1 MQYKNKILFWFSIA
15 SAVLLADAY
24 FVYRNFVN
32 LDENKHVIIETHQT
46 LETLENIISSIKD
59 VHGSQ
64 RGYIITGLHD
74 YLVPYTLALPK
85 IKNDFEILEKTFADN
100 PEQMRLLKQAENE
113 TKRRIDVAI
122 EIIGAYDT
130 KGAEAAF
137 SLVRAGH
144 GKREMDEIRAVI
156 NELINNERMALLSR
170 RAMADNALNMT
181 LYVSGGGLFVCFMI
195 LGAVFIMI
203 GRENRLRSTSETSLK
218 FALARMETLSQ
229 DNQHI
234 SHMAEYLQSCQK
246 PEEAYAILEETMP
259 GMLQGTHGSASI
271 FSNSRNALE
280 TVLKWG
286 ESDAHKLANEFMP
299 QECWALRRGQP
310 HYYKRGGAD
319 PLCPHISGT
328 PECALCLPMQA
339 HGETVGLLHIA
350 SDTPETLNDER
361 TQNLAKRISE
371 QASLAIS
378 NLKLQH
384 KLLIQSTHD
393 PLTHLFNRRYLETT
407 LDREISRARRGGQSL
422 CVLVLDVDHFKKFND
437 TRGHDAGDALLVGFA
452 KLLQEKTRKED
463 IVCRYGGEEFVVVLP
478 GASPEMGLQH
488 AERLCAATRDMQV
501 TFNGQPLGTVTV
513 SIGVAAYPGHGEKQD
528 ELIARADAAL
538 YEAKHSGRNKAL
550 LAPIAPQTPG
560 A

>member
-1 MQYKNKILFWFSIA
+1 MQFKNKILLWFSIA
-15 SAVLLADAY
+15 SVILVSDAY
-24 FVYRNFVN
+24 FIYRNFVN
-32 LDENKHVIIETHQT
+32 LDENKHAIIQTHQT

-74 YLVPYTLALPK
+74 YLAPYTLALPK
-85 IKNDFEILEKTFADN
+85 IQHDFELLEQTFADN
-100 PEQMRLLKQAENE
+100 PEQLKLLQQAQAE
-113 TKRRIDVAI
+113 TKKRIDTAA
-122 EIIGAYDT
+122 EIIGAYD
-130 KGAEAAF
+130 KQGAEAAF
-137 SLVRAGH
+137 TLVRAGH
-144 GKREMDEIRAVI
+144 GKREMDEIRYLI
-156 NELINNERMALLSR
+156 NEMTNNERLALFSR

-181 LYVSGGGLFVCFMI
+181 LYVSGGGLFICFVI
-195 LGAVFIMI
+195 LGSVFIMI
-203 GRENRLRSTSETSLK
+203 GRENRLRSASEENLK
-218 FALARMETLSQ
+218 HALTRMETLSQ
-229 DNQHI
+229 DNLHI

-246 PEEAYAILEETMP
+246 PEEAYAILEEVMP
-259 GMLQGTHGSASI
+259 SMFTDTHGSASI
-271 FSNSRNALE
+271 FSNSRNMVE
-280 TVLKWG
+280 SVLKWG
-286 ESDAHKLANEFMP
+286 DTEERHHTVSNEFMP
-299 QECWALRRGQP
+299 QECWALRRGQI

-319 PLCPHISGT
+319 PLCPHIVGT

-350 SDTPETLNDER
+350 SGTAGALEDDR

-371 QASLAIS
+371 QTSLAIS

-407 LDREISRARRGGQSL
+407 LDREISRARRGGQSV

-501 TFNGQPLGTVTV
+501 TFNGQPLGTITV

-538 YEAKHSGRNKAL
+538 YEAKHSGRDQAV
-550 LAPIAPQTPG
+550 LAAFT
-560 A
+560 AK